1 MCPRSDLT
9 ELKRAISAAMPS
21 LRARAVG
28 LCGDVD
34 RADDLLQ
41 ETLVKALANL
51 SSFTE
56 GTNLKAW
63 LYTILRNTF
72 YSERRQRGRE
82 VSDPDGLII
91 DQFSVPE
98 LQTGQAD
105 LRAITEAM
113 QLLPP
118 EQREA
123 LTLVLAEGRS
133 YDEAAKICRCRVG
146 TMKSRVSRGRARLVK
161 LLGPEQREL
170 GKHDRPPLRKGFAAR
185 KKAKAPSSE
194 D

>member
-9 ELKRAISAAMPS
+9 GLTGAISAAMPL
-21 LRARAVG
+21 LRARAVV

-41 ETLVKALANL
+41 ETLVKALASL

-72 YSERRQRGRE
+72 YSECRQRGRE

-91 DQFSVPE
+91 EQFSVPE
-98 LQTGQAD
+98 SQTGQAD
-105 LRAITEAM
+105 LRDITEAM
-113 QLLPP
+113 QHLSL

-123 LTLVLAEGRS
+123 LILVVAEGRS
-133 YDEAAKICRCRVG
+133 YEEAAKICRCRVG
-146 TMKSRVSRGRARLVK
+146 TMKSRVSRGRDRLVE
-161 LLGPEQREL
+161 LLGREPRESSKTGKSTQR
-170 GKHDRPPLRKGFAAR
+170 KASAAR
-185 KKAKAPSSE
+185 KKAKAPSTE
-194 D
+194 G

>member
-1 MCPRSDLT
+1 
-9 ELKRAISAAMPS
+9 MPL
-21 LRARAVG
+21 LRARAVV

-41 ETLVKALANL
+41 ETLVKALASL

-72 YSERRQRGRE
+72 FSECRQRGRE
-82 VSDPDGLII
+82 VSDPDGLIVE
-91 DQFSVPE
+91 QFSVPE

-105 LRAITEAM
+105 LRDITEAM
-113 QLLPP
+113 QRLSP

-123 LTLVLAEGRS
+123 LILVVAEGRS
-133 YDEAAKICRCRVG
+133 YEEAAKICRCRVG
-146 TMKSRVSRGRARLVK
+146 TMKSRVSRGRDRLVE
-161 LLGPEQREL
+161 LLGREPRET
-170 GKHDRPPLRKGFAAR
+170 GKTGKSIQHRASAAR
-185 KKAKAPSSE
+185 KKAKPPSTE
-194 D
+194 G